1 MNRADILEALKTLM
15 HERFDVDP
23 ATLHGQTRQND
34 IGIDS
39 ILLVDLM
46 LDIESKL
53 DFTFETMD
61 LPRNPT
67 LDEIVDLVETNIART
82 AG

>member
-1 MNRADILEALKTLM
+1 MDRANILDALKVLM
-15 HERFDVDP
+15 QERFDVKP
-23 ATLHGQTRQND
+23 EGLHGHTRQND

-53 DFTFETMD
+53 DFTFENMD
-61 LPRNPT
+61 LPRNPS
-67 LDEIVDLVETNIART
+67 LDEIVDLVEANMGRP

>member
-1 MNRADILEALKTLM
+1 MNRAEILESLKTLM
-15 HERFDVDP
+15 QERFDVDP
-23 ATLHGQTRQND
+23 DALTGQTRQND
-34 IGIDS
+34 VGIDS

-67 LDEIVDLVETNIART
+67 LDEIVDLVEANMART